1 MQTCNGRVEGQ
12 FWDLLV
18 ASKWERTSRLYS
30 ERQTDL
36 HHSAQCRCSRDALTR
51 DCDSLDC
58 GLIEAG
64 GIVIDDAGIGS
75 TIIRSDVGDKELLCG
90 WLGPPIDKP
99 RILCRWVRGCAAG
112 ETEVC
117 P

>member
-1 MQTCNGRVEGQ
+1 MY
-12 FWDLLV
+12 
-18 ASKWERTSRLYS
+18 RLFF
-30 ERQTDL
+30 EKQTDL
-36 HHSAQCRCSRDALTR
+36 HHTAQYRYSRDALTR
-51 DCDSLDC
+51 DGDGLDC

-64 GIVIDDAGIGS
+64 ARVIDEAGIGS
-75 TIIRSDVGDKELLCG
+75 AIICSDVGDKELLCG

-99 RILCRWVRGCAAG
+99 KPRILCRWVRGCVAG